1 MTLRLE
7 RVPACDYALIDES
20 LARSFEVVMGAAPFE
35 PADDAGQAA
44 MRAFVWRVLH
54 LGTAL
59 LRAIR
64 IPAIAPCRVL
74 AVTAVDGPKFAIV
87 AAMPRV
93 DGINDKLYVRAVD
106 QAVQVMR
113 SMVVPKDLG
122 PALTAKLQD
131 ALHSGFVK
139 PSQVSGG
146 ESTMPLLTAAARLD
160 IPFRHIGRGTF
171 QLGWGSA
178 ARLFERGAIQ
188 FDSAIGSRM
197 AQDKW
202 VAAQRMRDA
211 GLPSPAHVLVVNLED
226 ARNAAMELGWPL
238 VVKPVD
244 RDRGEGVTVDVI
256 DEQSLAAAFQH
267 AVSFSRRVLVER
279 QVSGTCHR
287 VVVAG
292 DEVLLVS
299 KRMAKSVRGDGVHS
313 VEQLVLQANQTENLA
328 APWSRLKPFP
338 LDDLALQ
345 SLAAV
350 GLSREAVPAQ
360 GQFVPLRRIQS
371 SEFGGVVEHLTDAIH
386 PDNAAIAI
394 KAARLFGLS
403 IAGIDIISDDI
414 SRPWHENGAM
424 LNEVNYS
431 SLLPNRQSAHVL
443 PGLLRK
449 FFPADG
455 RIPVEAVIGGDEA
468 LTTGEQIRAGYAA
481 RGLRCHLVT
490 HDSAVSADGE
500 RVVLA
505 AQGLFSCA
513 LAMLFDSQVDA
524 LVMVIQSDE
533 LLRTGLPVDRIARVT
548 ETHDAKQMP
557 WLGPMRE
564 LVAPYRCDSM

>member
-7 RVPACDYALIDES
+7 SVPVCDYASIDES
-20 LARSFEVVMGAAPFE
+20 LKRSFEVVMAAAPVE
-35 PADDAGQAA
+35 PGDDAAQAA
-44 MRAFVWRVLH
+44 MRAFAWRALH
-54 LGTAL
+54 LATAL

-64 IPAIAPCRVL
+64 VPAIAGCRVL
-74 AVTAVDGPKFAIV
+74 AVTAIEKSKFTVSAV
-87 AAMPRV
+87 LPRV
-93 DGINDKLYVRAVD
+93 DGIGDKLYVRAAD
-106 QAVQVMR
+106 QAVQLMR
-113 SMVVPKDLG
+113 RMIASTDRG
-122 PALTAKLQD
+122 PAFTATLQD
-131 ALHSGFVK
+131 SLHSGFVK
-139 PSQVSGG
+139 PLQVGGG
-146 ESTMPLLTAAARLD
+146 ESTMPLLTAAAQLG
-160 IPFRHIGRGTF
+160 IPFRHVSKGTF

-188 FDSAIGSRM
+188 FDSAIGARM

-211 GLPSPAHVLVVNLED
+211 GLPSPAHVLVSSLED
-226 ARNAAMELGWPL
+226 ARSAAIELGWPV

-256 DEQSLAAAFQH
+256 DEQILATAFQH
-267 AVSFSRRVLVER
+267 AASFSRRVLVER

-292 DEVLLVS
+292 DQVLLVS
-299 KRMAKSVRGDGVHS
+299 KRMAKSVRGDGVRS
-313 VEQLVLQANQTENLA
+313 VEQLVLHANQTEQLA

-345 SLAAV
+345 SLASV

-371 SEFGGVVEHLTDAIH
+371 SEFGGVVEHLTDVIH
-386 PDNAAIAI
+386 PDNAAISI

-449 FFPADG
+449 FIAADG

-490 HDSAVSADGE
+490 HDCAISAGGE

-505 AQGLFSCA
+505 AQGLFSRA

-533 LLRTGLPVDRIARVT
+533 LLRTGLPVDRITQVT
-548 ETHDAKQMP
+548 QTQDAKQMP
-557 WLGPMRE
+557 WLAPMRE
-564 LVAPYRCDSM
+564 LLAHYRCDSI